1 MTSHLRFFL
10 PERYAGAMTEQICRN
25 LEKLDRAKITLESQD
40 VTQNG
45 GDEKTPLLLMAEI
58 LLPLSLVVYPII
70 YD

>member
-1 MTSHLRFFL
+1 
-10 PERYAGAMTEQICRN
+10 MTEQICRN

-45 GDEKTPLLLMAEI
+45 GGEKTLLLLMAEI
-58 LLPLSLVVYPII
+58 LLPLSLVVYPIT